1 MPEHKCERRKIMG
14 KRRHLYIPGYE
25 NKAGTNET
33 ANSRPKETRSTP
45 RATNPRIEIRDE
57 EQPTY
62 VQTYESTRIERPET
76 AEDTRHD
83 TYENERQYHSRT
95 DEELKLQRL
104 VRKLRN
110 ITESDNDTCGLI
122 GVFGTGADELVK
134 DALRHVRNIV
144 IFNKI
149 PITLDTDVYA
159 AMGASVLEKHQ
170 KYDNRSYDSRAILR
184 ELEQVV
190 RREVDTEYMSGL
202 AMMQR
207 INRNMERD
215 EHLKQAIIMMKNCF
229 YTGYT
234 KFIFIIDYGTNPMD
248 TKFLEMLKKI
258 NGGNIIIIVQSLIG
272 LNFQRASIGH
282 TDGSMFMRYFSSDNV
297 FCKDYVEEDEYE
309 P

>member
-1 MPEHKCERRKIMG
+1 MG

-25 NKAGTNET
+25 NKAGTNGT

-62 VQTYESTRIERPET
+62 VQTYENTRIERPET

-149 PITLDTDVYA
+149 SITLDTDVYA

-207 INRNMERD
+207 TRW
-215 EHLKQAIIMMKNCF
+215 Q
-229 YTGYT
+229 
-234 KFIFIIDYGTNPMD
+234 
-248 TKFLEMLKKI
+248 
-258 NGGNIIIIVQSLIG
+258 
-272 LNFQRASIGH
+272 
-282 TDGSMFMRYFSSDNV
+282 MRSYNV
-297 FCKDYVEEDEYE
+297 
-309 P
+309 